1 MSTLRSNV
9 SASRSQALSATSPGE
24 AVSELLASAL
34 ALLTR
39 GFERGGQLHRDIR
52 RLSAMDDRMLSD
64 IGISRGD
71 IERAVRHGRG

>member
-1 MSTLRSNV
+1 MSTLRSN
-9 SASRSQALSATSPGE
+9 ASTSTSQALTATAPGE
-24 AVSELLASAL
+24 AVSELLASTL

-39 GFERGGQLHRDIR
+39 GFARGGQLHRDIR

-71 IERAVRHGRG
+71 IERAVRYGRG